1 MALNRDQSVAAFAI
15 VDEMID
21 CKAQLE
27 ALPDGPRRVALEA
40 AIDERAATLQGY
52 LIAAELFSAPTEP
65 PDRVAFETDTIY
77 RAFQHDLVLFA
88 NIAPDQPQF
97 FGWRSESG
105 MVGPQFDERGH
116 AIDWMLDW
124 LADDKN

>member
-1 MALNRDQSVAAFAI
+1 M
-15 VDEMID
+15 
-21 CKAQLE
+21 
-27 ALPDGPRRVALEA
+27 
-40 AIDERAATLQGY
+40 
-52 LIAAELFSAPTEP
+52 
-65 PDRVAFETDTIY
+65 AFETDTIY